1 MRQFCQYIC
10 TGRHSLTRFDKY
22 TTCNWQLHFCL
33 PGQPE
38 IGASLPLAYALP
50 VAQECVWRQTKAITA
65 KLQDDIIV
73 LVTAYPQPIC
83 IVAGLPFQRL
93 STQIHDFALDRTT
106 RRIGPHAVDA
116 NDYPVR
122 FTVDDTFVGHSDIDN
137 HTVGRA
143 DNTKRY
149 RGYFSLGIA
158 KDEKQVNEQRGRQN
172 CVQSTPVLQDH
183 TDKYHHCQ
191 QKKIPLSCDE
201 WIAPSFQFI
210 ASLSS
215 QNVFGLE
222 CARPSHLVSIYMR
235 FTEFGLTTLK
245 EIPAEAEIVSH
256 QLMLRAGL
264 IRRLASG
271 LFTWMPL
278 GFRVMKKVEQVVRH
292 EMNKAGALEMVMP
305 AVQPAELWQ
314 ESGRW
319 DVYGPLLLR
328 MQDRHKRE
336 YCFGPTHEEVIT
348 DLARRELRSYKQLPV
363 NFYQIQTKFRDEI
376 RPRFGVMRAREFI
389 MKDAYTFDIDQA
401 SLEKAYQKM
410 HAAYSAIFEG
420 LGLKFRIV
428 DADSGEIGG
437 SRSQEFHVLADSGE
451 DAIAYCDADGYASN
465 VETAATFP
473 REDDAPP
480 AAQEL
485 QKVTT
490 PKIKTIEELSQYLN
504 VAPER
509 TLKVLIV
516 DGDEGPVALALRGD
530 HELNAIKAQR
540 LPGVA
545 SPIQMS
551 DAGTIRKATGC
562 DTGFAGPI
570 GLEIPI
576 YFDHAVRQISDFVCG
591 ANETDMHYTGA
602 NFGRDIDLPETVDLR
617 NVVEGDPTP
626 GGKGTLSIARGIE
639 VGHIFQLGTK
649 YSEAMGATV
658 QDENGSDT
666 PLAMGSYG
674 IGVTRIVAAAIEQN
688 HDDNGI
694 IWPEQLAPFDVVL
707 VPINMQRSEPLREA
721 AEQLYSELQDMG
733 LDVLFDD
740 RDARPGVKFA
750 DAELLGI
757 PHRIVISER
766 GLASNELE
774 YRHRRDSE
782 SQMLKRDA
790 ALDLLRASSI
800 S

>member
-1 MRQFCQYIC
+1 
-10 TGRHSLTRFDKY
+10 
-22 TTCNWQLHFCL
+22 
-33 PGQPE
+33 
-38 IGASLPLAYALP
+38 
-50 VAQECVWRQTKAITA
+50 
-65 KLQDDIIV
+65 
-73 LVTAYPQPIC
+73 
-83 IVAGLPFQRL
+83 
-93 STQIHDFALDRTT
+93 
-106 RRIGPHAVDA
+106 
-116 NDYPVR
+116 
-122 FTVDDTFVGHSDIDN
+122 
-137 HTVGRA
+137 
-143 DNTKRY
+143 
-149 RGYFSLGIA
+149 
-158 KDEKQVNEQRGRQN
+158 
-172 CVQSTPVLQDH
+172 
-183 TDKYHHCQ
+183 
-191 QKKIPLSCDE
+191 
-201 WIAPSFQFI
+201 
-210 ASLSS
+210 
-215 QNVFGLE
+215 
-222 CARPSHLVSIYMR
+222 MR

-278 GFRVMKKVEQVVRH
+278 GLRVMRKVEEVVRR

-319 DVYGPLLLR
+319 DEYGPLLLR
-328 MQDRHKRE
+328 IRDRHDRE

-348 DLARRELRSYKQLPV
+348 DLARRELKSYKQLPV

-389 MKDAYTFDIDQA
+389 MKDAYSFDIDQA
-401 SLEKAYQKM
+401 SLEKSYQKM

-420 LGLKFRIV
+420 LGLKFRVV

-437 SRSQEFHVLADSGE
+437 SRSQEFHVLANSGE
-451 DAIAYCDADGYASN
+451 DAIAYCDEDGYASN

-473 REDDAPP
+473 FDEKAP
-480 AAQEL
+480 AATQDL
-485 QKVTT
+485 QKVET
-490 PKIKTIEELSQYLN
+490 PQIKTIEALAEFLKVTREQ
-504 VAPER
+504 

-516 DGDEGPVALALRGD
+516 DGHDGPVALALRGD

-540 LPGVA
+540 LTGVA
-545 SPIQMS
+545 SPIQMA

-570 GLEIPI
+570 GLDIPI
-576 YFDHAVRQISDFVCG
+576 YFDHASRQMSDFVCG
-591 ANETDMHYTGA
+591 ANETDMHYTGV
-602 NFGRDIDLPETVDLR
+602 NFGRDVDLPETVDIR
-617 NVVEGDPTP
+617 NVVDGDLTP

-649 YSEAMGATV
+649 YSKAMGATV
-658 QDENGSDT
+658 QDSSGAET
-666 PLAMGSYG
+666 PMVMGCYG

-688 HDDNGI
+688 HDDKGI

-707 VPINMQRSEPLREA
+707 IPINMQRSEPLREA

-733 LDVLFDD
+733 LEVLFDD
-740 RDARPGVKFA
+740 RAARPGVKFA
-750 DAELLGI
+750 DAELIGI
-757 PHRIVISER
+757 PHRVVISER
-766 GLASNELE
+766 GLESNELE

-782 SQMLKRDA
+782 PRMLKRDA
-790 ALDLLRASSI
+790 ALKLLRDSSI